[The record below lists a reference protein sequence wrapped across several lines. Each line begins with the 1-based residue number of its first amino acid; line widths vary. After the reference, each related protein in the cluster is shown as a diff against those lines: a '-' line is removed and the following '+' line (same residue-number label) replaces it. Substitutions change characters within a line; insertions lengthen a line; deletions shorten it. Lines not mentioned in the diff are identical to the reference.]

1 MLKYK
6 NMSKI
11 KFEFDNEE
19 FEEDIN
25 PIEFEMS
32 YDFNKNNFY
41 SKRYIEIPNYFNI
54 SSDIGGSASIWYD
67 SGYSSGYT
75 YYNHDY
81 VK

>member
-32 YDFNKNNFY
+32 YDFNKNKFY
-41 SKRYIEIPNYFNI
+41 SKRYIEIANYYNI
-54 SSDIGGSASIWYD
+54 DKDKSASMWYD
-67 SGYSSGYT
+67 NGYSSGYT